1 MEQKSANEEVN
12 DVNENR
18 NFLDLLRQL
27 VEIQSSIA
35 KVDAQIAIRDGKEHI
50 RAKIDS
56 TKNQLEASA
65 KRFGTNLKKIE
76 DQYSKNSVEKK
87 SILQQYETCLEMI
100 DEMYDQPLQSV
111 LEEKSE
117 LESEEQFIMSEQKN
131 VKINRKY
138 VKKEYQKREAEL
150 KSEVKNAL
158 DSGDLELAQS
168 KMDELKDYSVNNDYT
183 DLKAYN
189 VELQTRRTELRA
201 LIEQCEKQYESLINE
216 KNSAID
222 NAIDS
227 KDNYLALIEKQ
238 NLFQRFVG
246 SVLNR
251 FNGGKRFM
259 KNCMD
264 PLQAKVVDFRDNKIP
279 QIKETVAQKKDD
291 FVNTIIE
298 SKAKIERTVTEKV
311 TDYSSRLAEF
321 QVKTVQNTINLGHAI
336 SDKAKDV
343 GTTFVDGVVNA
354 GNAVKNVAVKSR
366 KTLLT
371 ASSNLARTIKDTVDR
386 GISSGK
392 QTYNNIVQKGY
403 EKKLNF
409 INGISNKLDEKREE
423 LNIKMENLNPNL
435 KNQESPDIDLD
446 D

>member
-1 MEQKSANEEVN
+1 MEQKSVNEEVN
-12 DVNENR
+12 DINENR

-35 KVDAQIAIRDGKEHI
+35 KVEAQIAIRDGKEHI
-50 RAKIDS
+50 KAKIDS
-56 TKNQLEASA
+56 TKGQLEESA

-76 DQYSKNSVEKK
+76 NQYSKNNSEKK

-100 DEMYDQPLQSV
+100 DEMYDQPLQSI

-138 VKKEYQKREAEL
+138 VKMEYQKKEAEL

-183 DLKAYN
+183 FLKSYN
-189 VELQTRRTELRA
+189 VELQTRRTELRT
-201 LIEQCEKQYESLINE
+201 LIEQCEKQYEALINE

-251 FNGGKRFM
+251 FNGGKRFI

-264 PLQAKVVDFRDNKIP
+264 PLQVKVVDLRDKKIP
-279 QIKETVAQKKDD
+279 QIKETVTQKKED
-291 FVNTIIE
+291 FFNTIIE
-298 SKAKIERTVTEKV
+298 SKSKIERTVTEKV

-321 QVKTVQNTINLGHAI
+321 QVKTVQNTINLGHTI
-336 SDKAKDV
+336 SNKAQDI
-343 GTTFVDGVVNA
+343 GTTFVGGVVNA

-366 KTLLT
+366 KTLLMT
-371 ASSNLARTIKDTVDR
+371 SKHLARTIKDNVNK
-386 GISSGK
+386 GISNGK
-392 QTYNNIVQKGY
+392 QTYNNIIKKGH

-409 INGISNKLDEKREE
+409 INGISNKLEEKREE

-435 KNQESPDIDLD
+435 KSQESPDIDLD

>member
-1 MEQKSANEEVN
+1 MEEKPVNEEVN

-18 NFLDLLRQL
+18 NFLGLLRQL

-35 KVDAQIAIRDGKEHI
+35 KVEAQIAIRDGKEHI
-50 RAKIDS
+50 KAKIDS
-56 TKNQLEASA
+56 TKDQLEASA

-76 DQYSKNSVEKK
+76 DQYSKNNSEKK

-100 DEMYDQPLQSV
+100 DEMYDEPLQSI

-117 LESEEQFIMSEQKN
+117 LESEEQFIMTEQKN

-138 VKKEYQKREAEL
+138 VKKDYQKREAEL
-150 KSEVKNAL
+150 KSDIRSAL

-168 KMDELKDYSVNNDYT
+168 KMNELKDYSVNNDYNY
-183 DLKAYN
+183 LKTYN

-227 KDNYLALIEKQ
+227 KDNNLALIEKQ

-251 FNGGKRFM
+251 FNGGKRFI

-264 PLQAKVVDFRDNKIP
+264 PLQVKVAELRDKKIP
-279 QIKETVAQKKDD
+279 QLKETVAQKKDN

-298 SKAKIERTVTEKV
+298 SKERIERTVTDKV

-321 QVKTVQNTINLGHAI
+321 RVKAVQNTINLGHTI
-336 SDKAKDV
+336 SNKAKNIV
-343 GTTFVDGVVNA
+343 
-354 GNAVKNVAVKSR
+354 VKSK

-371 ASSNLARTIKDTVDR
+371 TSKNLAKTIKDNVNK

-403 EKKLNF
+403 EKKLDY
-409 INGISNKLDEKREE
+409 INGISNKLEKKREE
-423 LNIKMENLNPNL
+423 LNMKRENLRG
-435 KNQESPDIDLD
+435 QETSDIDYD